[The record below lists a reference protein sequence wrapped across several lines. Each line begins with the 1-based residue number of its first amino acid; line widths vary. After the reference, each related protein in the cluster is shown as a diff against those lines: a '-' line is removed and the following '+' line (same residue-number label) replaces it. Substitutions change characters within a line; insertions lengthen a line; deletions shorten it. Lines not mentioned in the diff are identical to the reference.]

1 MENGKQFFSKPL
13 DEMHMLAD
21 YILFKGL
28 FTGYFLLLFIMQ
40 HSVFIFPCLRS
51 MDDLLNADFFPLL
64 CVFT

>member
-1 MENGKQFFSKPL
+1 MENEKKKKLKPV
-13 DEMHMLAD
+13 DGMHMLAD